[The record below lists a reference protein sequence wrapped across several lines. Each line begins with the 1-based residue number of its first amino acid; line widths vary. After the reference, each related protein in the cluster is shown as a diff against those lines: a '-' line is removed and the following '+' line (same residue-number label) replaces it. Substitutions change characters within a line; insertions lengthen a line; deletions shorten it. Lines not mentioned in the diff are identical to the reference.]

1 MKEYAKSDMY
11 PFHMPGHKR
20 NIENGIFPYVMDFT
34 EIYGL
39 DNLHNPTGCIKSVMQ
54 KACDLY
60 SVNYAYLLINGA
72 TGGLLSAVRAL
83 TNYGDKIIMARNC
96 HKSVYNAVEIC
107 GLNAEYIY
115 PENDDKYNILSS
127 VKPETVE
134 KTLAKNPTAKLLVI
148 TSPTY
153 EGVVSDISKISKI
166 CRAYGVKLLVD
177 EAHAAHFPFS
187 KEFPKQAINNG
198 ADISI
203 VSLHKTL
210 PALTQTALLLTN
222 DKNITQKIEENLS
235 IFETSSPSYILMSS
249 IEYCFEYISN
259 HRSEYETYLHMLNRF
274 FSNCNSLKHLIV
286 YNPNMEKDRFFDFDK
301 SKILIFTHKTN
312 ISGVEL
318 AEILRD
324 KYKIETEMAYGD
336 YVIAMTSV
344 CDTQTGFDRLYSAL
358 VEIDDMLGAK
368 INSSINIK
376 NENINSNIYNLNLEK
391 AFIPSEK
398 YKYNSSTIE
407 LAKAKNRISLEYVWA
422 YPPGIPLIV
431 PGERITDTLIN
442 KIKILNEKGTEI
454 FSTSK
459 KAPKYINV
467 VKD

>member
-1 MKEYAKSDMY
+1 
-11 PFHMPGHKR
+11 
-20 NIENGIFPYVMDFT
+20 
-34 EIYGL
+34 
-39 DNLHNPTGCIKSVMQ
+39 
-54 KACDLY
+54 
-60 SVNYAYLLINGA
+60 
-72 TGGLLSAVRAL
+72 
-83 TNYGDKIIMARNC
+83 
-96 HKSVYNAVEIC
+96 
-107 GLNAEYIY
+107 
-115 PENDDKYNILSS
+115 
-127 VKPETVE
+127 
-134 KTLAKNPTAKLLVI
+134 
-148 TSPTY
+148 
-153 EGVVSDISKISKI
+153 
-166 CRAYGVKLLVD
+166 
-177 EAHAAHFPFS
+177 
-187 KEFPKQAINNG
+187 
-198 ADISI
+198 
-203 VSLHKTL
+203 
-210 PALTQTALLLTN
+210 
-222 DKNITQKIEENLS
+222 
-235 IFETSSPSYILMSS
+235 
-249 IEYCFEYISN
+249 
-259 HRSEYETYLHMLNRF
+259 
-274 FSNCNSLKHLIV
+274 
-286 YNPNMEKDRFFDFDK
+286 MEKDRFFDFDK

-358 VEIDDMLGAK
+358 VEIDDMLDAK

-398 YKYNSSTIE
+398 YKYNSSAIE

-442 KIKILNEKGTEI
+442 KIQILNEKGTEI
-454 FSTSK
+454 FSTLK